1 MSPAPASTTSRAYW
15 ELKAE
20 QVMDRVFLN
29 AADPGQARTAPPMPP
44 TTADTP
50 LEVAVREATV
60 APQRPPRWPQG
71 WSPAAAVA
79 CGVAGLGLI
88 TCLGLWRGWSEAHQD
103 LRQERNLRLLEGI
116 RGLAVPTTDATN
128 PAAGTSADGLPPPP
142 PTEPWIEELQQLEA
156 RPGALAPLQVPLS
169 GTLRAPAPPLSSG
182 PISPGAGAGTMP
194 ELLGV
199 VQIPGRSGSAIFQV
213 GGSSSN
219 ALVGDS
225 IGNSGWRLVATSG
238 DGAVIERGGV
248 TRRVSIS
255 SGF

>member
-1 MSPAPASTTSRAYW
+1 
-15 ELKAE
+15 
-20 QVMDRVFLN
+20 MDRVFLN
-29 AADPGQARTAPPMPP
+29 AADPGHQTTPPI
-44 TTADTP
+44 
-50 LEVAVREATV
+50 EVAVREH
-60 APQRPPRWPQG
+60 APQPVARGMRPI
-71 WSPAAAVA
+71 PAALA
-79 CGVAGLGLI
+79 CGVAGLSLVA
-88 TCLGLWRGWSEAHQD
+88 CFGLWRGWSDAHQD

-116 RGLAVPTTDATN
+116 RGLAVPADASGGQ
-128 PAAGTSADGLPPPP
+128 AVTSADGLPPPP

-169 GTLRAPAPPLSSG
+169 GTLRAPAPPLSAGSG
-182 PISPGAGAGTMP
+182 TATTAASGSGGIP

-238 DGAVIERGGV
+238 DGAVIERGGI

-255 SGF
+255 AGF

>member
-1 MSPAPASTTSRAYW
+1 VSPTSASTTSRAYW

-29 AADPGQARTAPPMPP
+29 ATDPEPRPAASAAAPDATAPI
-44 TTADTP
+44 
-50 LEVAVREATV
+50 EVAVREA
-60 APQRPPRWPQG
+60 AGPRPWLGPNGTP
-71 WSPAAAVA
+71 SLAMA
-79 CGVAGLGLI
+79 CGLAALSLLA
-88 TCLGLWRGWSEAHQD
+88 CLGLWRGWSEAHND

-116 RGLAVPTTDATN
+116 RGLAVP
-128 PAAGTSADGLPPPP
+128 AGDGGPLQASANADGLPPPP

-182 PISPGAGAGTMP
+182 AISSAAPLASGSGGMP

-255 SGF
+255 AGF